1 MTPGTKPYIAI
12 AEDDK
17 AYGRVYKNKLEAEG
31 FEITLITTGDKVI
44 PTLLQRKPDLL
55 LLDLIMPGMTGFD
68 VLEQLRTTPELQ
80 DVRVI
85 VASNLSQD
93 IDKEKV
99 AKYSVY
105 DYFVKSDVSILEVI
119 DRIRAALQAA

>member
-1 MTPGTKPYIAI
+1 MTQGTKPHIAI

-31 FEITLITTGDKVI
+31 FEVTLITTGDRVI
-44 PTLLQRKPDLL
+44 PTLLEQKPELL

-68 VLEQLRTTPELQ
+68 VLQQLRSMPELQ
-80 DVRVI
+80 DLRVI

-99 AKYSVY
+99 AKYNVY

-119 DRIRAALQAA
+119 DRIRAALQS